1 MERPMNLVEME
12 KAIRQALYIDEF
24 SSTLSEKETLVFTH
38 LCRKWLHGL
47 KEYKAKAIEDIAEE
61 VNSDAVVGKPFEDWV
76 F

>member
-1 MERPMNLVEME
+1 MVQME

-24 SSTLSEKETLVFTH
+24 PNALSEKETLVFTH
-38 LCRKWLHGL
+38 LCRKWLHEL
-47 KEYKAKAIEDIAEE
+47 KQYKEKVVQDIAEE